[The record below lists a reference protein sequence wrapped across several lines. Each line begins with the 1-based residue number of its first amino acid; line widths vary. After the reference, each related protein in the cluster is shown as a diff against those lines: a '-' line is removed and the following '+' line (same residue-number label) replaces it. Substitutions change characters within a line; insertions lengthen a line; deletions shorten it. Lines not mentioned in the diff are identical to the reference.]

1 MFENILISNI
11 LVKKYICFYETD
23 GVMNSKPS
31 NCNCTT
37 KIGLEL
43 LIKGNFVSTLT
54 WSWKKELIKLAWNDG
69 TYPTPEKRQLLVII
83 IF

>member
-43 LIKGNFVSTLT
+43 LIKVNFVSTLT
-54 WSWKKELIKLAWNDG
+54 WS
-69 TYPTPEKRQLLVII
+69 
-83 IF
+83 

>member
-43 LIKGNFVSTLT
+43 LIKVNFVSTLT
-54 WSWKKELIKLAWNDG
+54 WSWKKELIKLAWNNG

>member
-31 NCNCTT
+31 NHKCAPEN
-37 KIGLEL
+37 GLGTAK
-43 LIKGNFVSTLT
+43 IKGVSKFTLK
-54 WSWKKELIKLAWNDG
+54 SKYISKD
-69 TYPTPEKRQLLVII
+69 II
-83 IF
+83 